1 MTRSG
6 FWLVHPPPVQLAG
19 FVSPV
24 SLDAAPLCFDAAYDA
39 LGTATIAANAIAAT
53 TLIFILMRA
62 SHRGSIMA
70 NGSVYA
76 VAAPYAGQH
85 VALLM
90 NSS

>member
-53 TLIFILMRA
+53 TTLIFEVMRSSPTGVA
-62 SHRGSIMA
+62 SWQTEVST
-70 NGSVYA
+70 
-76 VAAPYAGQH
+76 
-85 VALLM
+85 LLLPRTPGNM
-90 NSS
+90 WRRL